1 LFLKTITVTY
11 RCIDVFFCFHLAG
24 SSEQYRLKITGFQKK
39 LTPELLTQIFH
50 GKKYYVNRHQEN
62 VAYIIQLRTMKYAR
76 RLLAKWNNKEIDGQK
91 LQCQIELNLRSS
103 IPKTLSRSGSMSNLA
118 EKENDSRRPDRSR
131 HQWDTSANNSR
142 ESSIS
147 RKNSD
152 PEITVLD
159 DQEINHEARLINRSL
174 DDIVKQKNLDAKRK
188 ATSVESL
195 SSSAHSK
202 CK

>member
-1 LFLKTITVTY
+1 MYISTY
-11 RCIDVFFCFHLAG
+11 FFYLYLAG
-24 SSEQYRLKITGFQKK
+24 SGETYRIKITGFQQK
-39 LTPELLTQIFH
+39 LTPEILARILHENQKNCYI
-50 GKKYYVNRHQEN
+50 NRSEEG
-62 VAYIIQLRTMKYAR
+62 VGYIVQLRTMKYAQ
-76 RLLAKWNNKEIDGQK
+76 RLMAKWNNKEIDGQK

-103 IPKTLSRSGSMSNLA
+103 MPKTLSRSGSMSNLA

-195 SSSAHSK
+195 SSSTHSK